1 MHYGYPSPTPAT
13 GPEPVAVVWP
23 QTDIARV
30 AKRVEALRRFHSERD
45 ARHMMVYDVRTG
57 KIDNVMPGTMPDIWP
72 KPIVANA
79 IDVAARQMAENLSP
93 LPAIN
98 CANGV
103 VTSERQRKY
112 VAKKTKIAHHYV
124 DHSELRTQMAQACD
138 WYLTYGSLPFVV
150 EPDFESGTPRIRAAN
165 PMKTYP
171 QFDIAGN
178 LISFTHVYRE
188 EAWRI
193 ADKFPQYAQAILG
206 RQYGPTSEIQ
216 PDSLLECIK
225 YCDRDAYVLYLPERN
240 NLVLMDTP
248 NPFGKVPVA
257 IARKPSYDDQ
267 DRGQFD
273 DIIYPY
279 LARAR
284 MALLGLQGTQ
294 RNVRAPLAIPTDI
307 QKVPF
312 GDDAILRTNSPEKI
326 RRITTDLPVH
336 AFQQE
341 AVLQEEIRQGTRTPA
356 AATGDIQASIITGKG
371 VEALQ
376 GGYDTQIATGQHHI
390 GRALERAIAL
400 AFEMDERYWPDVEKS
415 IQGMVNGTPFNEK
428 YTPSKD
434 IRGDYTVNVSYGFAA
449 GMNPNQAL
457 IFLLQLRGDQDISR
471 DFLQRQL
478 PMDIDVTAMQAQIDN
493 EQVTD
498 ALKQGVFSMLASAGI
513 MAQQGM
519 DPTQVLARAATIIE
533 QREKGIPMHEAILKA
548 FQPEQTALTPA
559 AQAAT
564 SGAGG
569 EGADQGGGG
578 GNGVPFGVNP
588 STGLPGGVAPGQGEM
603 GPGGKPDLM
612 SLLSG
617 LSNSG
622 QPRMSASIKR
632 SVPA

>member
-1 MHYGYPSPTPAT
+1 MQYPTPGAITT
-13 GPEPVAVVWP
+13 GPEPVPVQWP
-23 QTDIARV
+23 QPNIAHV
-30 AKRVEALRRFHSERD
+30 AKRVEALRRFYAERD
-45 ARHMMVYDVRTG
+45 ARHMTVYDVRTG

-79 IDVAARQMAENLSP
+79 IDVAARQMAENLAP

-112 VAKKTKIAHHYV
+112 VAKKTKIAHSYV
-124 DHSELRTQMAQACD
+124 DHSQLRSKMTQGCD
-138 WYLTYGSLPFVV
+138 WYLSYGSLPFVV
-150 EPDFESGTPRIRAAN
+150 EPDFEAGCPRIRIEN
-165 PMKTYP
+165 PMKAYP
-171 QFDIAGN
+171 QFDLSGKV
-178 LISFTHVYRE
+178 ISFTKVWRE

-193 ADKFPQYAQAILG
+193 ADKFPLHAQAILG
-206 RQYGPTSEIQ
+206 RQFGPTSEIQ

-225 YCDRDAYVLYLPERN
+225 YCDRDSYVLYLPERQ
-240 NLVLMDTP
+240 NLVLMSTP

-273 DIIYPY
+273 DVIYPY

-341 AVLQEEIRQGTRTPA
+341 AVLQEEIRNGTRTPA
-356 AATGDIQASIITGKG
+356 AATGEIQASVITGKG
-371 VEALQ
+371 VEALS
-376 GGYDTQIATGQHHI
+376 GGYDTQIATGQAMI
-390 GRALERAIAL
+390 GHALEQAL
-400 AFEMDERYWPDVEKS
+400 SLCFEMDEKYWPDTEKS

-428 YTPSKD
+428 YVPTRD
-434 IRGDYTVNVSYGFAA
+434 IKGDHTVNVSYGFAA

-519 DPTQVLARAATIIE
+519 DPTQVLARAASIIE

-548 FQPEQTALTPA
+548 FQPQQQALTPA
-559 AQAAT
+559 AQAAAEAQGGAP
-564 SGAGG
+564 SGGG
-569 EGADQGGGG
+569 EGGP
-578 GNGVPFGVNP
+578 GVPFGMNP
-588 STGLPGGVAPGQGEM
+588 GTGLPGGTAPGQAQL
-603 GPGGKPDLM
+603 GPGGKPDLLT
-612 SLLSG
+612 LLAGLGSG
-617 LSNSG
+617 GRPNL
-622 QPRMSASIKR
+622 SASVKR

>member
-1 MHYGYPSPTPAT
+1 VQYPPAVISS
-13 GPEPVAVVWP
+13 GPQPQMVVWP
-23 QTDIARV
+23 QSDIARI

-45 ARHMMVYDVRTG
+45 ARHMTVYDVRTG
-57 KIDNVMPGTMPDIWP
+57 KIDNLMPGTMPDVWP

-79 IDVAARQMAENLSP
+79 IDVAARQMAENLAP

-112 VAKKTKIAHHYV
+112 VAKKTKVAHHYV
-124 DHSELRTQMAQACD
+124 DSSQLKKHMPQACD
-138 WYLTYGSLPFVV
+138 WYLTYGLLPFVV
-150 EPDFESGTPRIRAAN
+150 EPDFTYGSPRIRIDN
-165 PMKTYP
+165 PMKCYP
-171 QFDIAGN
+171 QYDLAGRV
-178 LISFTHVYRE
+178 ISYTKVWRE
-188 EAWRI
+188 EAWRL
-193 ADKFPQYAQAILG
+193 ADKFPMHATAILG
-206 RQYGPTSEIQ
+206 RQWGPTSEIQ
-216 PDSLLECIK
+216 PDTLLECVK
-225 YCDRDAYVLYLPERN
+225 YCDKDSYVLYLPERN
-240 NLVLMDTP
+240 NLVLADAP

-273 DIIYPY
+273 DVIYPY

-356 AATGDIQASIITGKG
+356 AATGDVSASIITGKG

-376 GGYDTQIATGQHHI
+376 GGYDTQIATGQAII
-390 GRALERAIAL
+390 GGALEQAL
-400 AFEMDERYWPDVEKS
+400 SLCFEMDESYWPSMEKS

-428 YTPSKD
+428 YTPERD
-434 IRGDYTVNVSYGFAA
+434 IKGDYTVNVSYGFAA

-498 ALKQGVFSMLASAGI
+498 ALKQGVFAMLASAGI

-519 DPTQVLARAATIIE
+519 DPTQVLARAASIIE
-533 QREKGIPMHEAILKA
+533 LREKGTPMHEAILKA
-548 FQPEQTALTPA
+548 FAPEPVKTPA
-559 AQAAT
+559 AAAAAT
-564 SGAGG
+564 
-569 EGADQGGGG
+569 QGGAPEGG
-578 GNGVPFGVNP
+578 GPGGGQGVPFGINP
-588 STGLPGGVAPGQGEM
+588 GTGLPGGTAPGQAQL

-612 SLLSG
+612 SLLAG
-617 LSNSG
+617 LSSSG
-622 QPRMSASIKR
+622 RPQLSASVKR
-632 SVPA
+632 QVPA

>member
-1 MHYGYPSPTPAT
+1 MAM
-13 GPEPVAVVWP
+13 PVPVIWP
-23 QTDIARV
+23 VTDIHRV
-30 AKRVEALRRFHSERD
+30 AKRVEALRRHYNDRD
-45 ARHMMVYDVRTG
+45 ARHMTVYDVRNG
-57 KIDNVMPGTMPDIWP
+57 KIENVMPGTMPDIWP

-79 IDVAARQMAENLSP
+79 IDIAARQMAENLAP

-103 VTSERQRKY
+103 ITSEKQRKY

-124 DHSELRTQMAQACD
+124 DHSQLRAKMTQGCD
-138 WYLTYGSLPFVV
+138 WYLMYGSMPFVV
-150 EPDFESGTPRIRAAN
+150 EPDFERGTPRIRIDN

-171 QFDIAGN
+171 QFDLAGK
-178 LISFTHVYRE
+178 LISYTKMWRE
-188 EAWRI
+188 EAWRL
-193 ADKFPQYAQAILG
+193 ADKFPEYATLILG
-206 RQYGPTSEIQ
+206 RQYGPTSEIS
-216 PDSLLECIK
+216 PDTLLECIK
-225 YCDRDAYVLYLPERN
+225 YCDKDSYVLYLPERN
-240 NLVLMDTP
+240 NLVLTVHE

-257 IARKPSYDDQ
+257 IALKPSYDDQ
-267 DRGQFD
+267 ERGQFD

-294 RNVRAPLAIPTDI
+294 RNVRAPLAIPPDI

-312 GDDAILRTNSPEKI
+312 GDDAILRTREPDKI
-326 RRITTDLPVH
+326 RRITTDIPAH

-371 VEALQ
+371 VEALN
-376 GGYDTQIATGQHHI
+376 GGYDTQIATGQAHI
-390 GRALERAIAL
+390 GNALERAIAL
-400 AFEMDERYWPDVEKS
+400 AFEMDEKFWPDNEKS

-428 YTPSKD
+428 YVPSRD
-434 IRGDYTVNVSYGFAA
+434 INGDYTVNVSYGFAA

-478 PMDIDVTAMQAQIDN
+478 PMDIDVNAMQAQIDN

-533 QREKGIPMHEAILKA
+533 QREKGVPMHEAILKA
-548 FQPEQTALTPA
+548 FQPTPAPTPA
-559 AQAAT
+559 AAAAA
-564 SGAGG
+564 SPEAGAPGAGG
-569 EGADQGGGG
+569 AP
-578 GNGVPFGVNP
+578 GVPFGINP
-588 STGLPGGVAPGQGEM
+588 GTGLPSGTAPGQAQL
-603 GPGGKPDLM
+603 GPGGKPDMMTLLA
-612 SLLSG
+612 SLGAGGRPQLSAG
-617 LSNSG
+617 V
-622 QPRMSASIKR
+622 KR

>member
-1 MHYGYPSPTPAT
+1 MDFPTQDFSGPA
-13 GPEPVAVVWP
+13 PVQIVFP
-23 QTDIARV
+23 MLEITKIAR
-30 AKRVEALRRFHSERD
+30 KVEALRRFYAERD
-45 ARHMMVYDVRTG
+45 ARHTRVYDVRTG
-57 KIDNVMPGTMPDIWP
+57 RIDNIQPGTMPDVWP

-79 IDVAARQMAENLSP
+79 IDVAARQMAENLAP

-103 VTSERQRKY
+103 ITSEKQRKY
-112 VAKKTKIAHHYV
+112 VAKKTKIAHSYV
-124 DHSELRTQMAQACD
+124 DHSQLRSKMAQGCD
-138 WYLTYGSLPFVV
+138 WWLTYGSMPFVV
-150 EPDFESGTPRIRAAN
+150 EPDFEAGMPRIRIEN

-171 QFDIAGN
+171 QFDLAGKVM
-178 LISFTHVYRE
+178 SFTKVWRE
-188 EAWRI
+188 EAWRL
-193 ADKFPQYAQAILG
+193 ADKFPFAAQAILG
-206 RQYGPTSEIQ
+206 RQWGPTSEIQ
-216 PDSLLECIK
+216 PDTLLECIK
-225 YCDRDAYVLYLPERN
+225 YCDKDRYVLYLPERS

-257 IARKPSYDDQ
+257 IAQKPSYDDQ

-273 DIIYPY
+273 DVIYPY

-284 MALLGLQGTQ
+284 MAMLGLQGTQ
-294 RNVRAPLAIPTDI
+294 RNVRAPLAIPPDI

-312 GDDAILRTNSPEKI
+312 GDDAILRTREPDKI
-326 RRITTDLPVH
+326 RRITTDMPVH

-356 AATGDIQASIITGKG
+356 AATGDVQASIITGKG
-371 VEALQ
+371 VEALN

-390 GRALERAIAL
+390 GHALEQAIAL
-400 AFEMDERYWPDVEKS
+400 AFEMDEKFWPGQEKS

-428 YTPSKD
+428 YVASKD
-434 IRGDYTVNVSYGFAA
+434 INGDYTVNVSYGFAA

-478 PMDIDVTAMQAQIDN
+478 PMDIDVNAMQAQIDN

-498 ALKQGVFSMLASAGI
+498 ALKQGVFSMLASSGI

-519 DPTQVLARAATIIE
+519 DPTQILARAATIIE
-533 QREKGIPMHEAILKA
+533 QREKGVPMHQAILQA
-548 FQPEQTALTPA
+548 FQPQAAPTPA
-559 AQAAT
+559 AAAVGG
-564 SGAGG
+564 GAAPP
-569 EGADQGGGG
+569 EAGGGG
-578 GNGVPFGVNP
+578 AGVPFGMSP
-588 STGLPGGVAPGQGEM
+588 GTGLPGGTAPGQAQL

-612 SLLSG
+612 TLLAGLTSSG
-617 LSNSG
+617 RPTLSAG
-622 QPRMSASIKR
+622 VKR

>member
-1 MHYGYPSPTPAT
+1 MDYPTTDYAGPA
-13 GPEPVAVVWP
+13 PVAVQWP
-23 QTDIARV
+23 MPDIDRIAR
-30 AKRVEALRRFHSERD
+30 RVEALRRFYSERD
-45 ARHMMVYDVRTG
+45 ARHMKVYDVRTG
-57 KIDNVMPGTMPDIWP
+57 KIDNIQPGTMPDVWP

-79 IDVAARQMAENLSP
+79 IDVAARQMAENLAP

-103 VTSERQRKY
+103 VTSDRQRKY

-124 DHSELRTQMAQACD
+124 DSSQLRAKMSQGCD
-138 WYLTYGSLPFVV
+138 WWLTYGSMPFVV
-150 EPDFESGTPRIRAAN
+150 EPDFETGSPVIRIDN
-165 PMKTYP
+165 PMKSYP
-171 QFDIAGN
+171 AYDLNGR
-178 LISFTHVYRE
+178 LRSYTKVWRE
-188 EAWRI
+188 EAWRL
-193 ADKFPQYAQAILG
+193 ADKFPMHARAILG
-206 RQYGPTSEIQ
+206 RGFNTISETA
-216 PDSLLECIK
+216 PDTLLECVK
-225 YCDRDAYVLYLPERN
+225 YCDKDSYVLYLPERN
-240 NLVLMDTP
+240 NMVLMATP

-257 IARKPSYDDQ
+257 IAVKPSYDDQ

-273 DIIYPY
+273 DVIYPY

-284 MALLGLQGTQ
+284 MAMLGLQGTQ
-294 RNVRAPLAIPTDI
+294 RNVRAPLAIPPDI

-312 GDDAILRTNSPEKI
+312 GDDAILRTREPEKI

-356 AATGDIQASIITGKG
+356 SATGDVQASIITGKG
-371 VEALQ
+371 VEALN

-390 GRALERAIAL
+390 GHALEQAIAL
-400 AFEMDERYWPDVEKS
+400 CFEMDEKFWPGVEKS

-428 YTPSKD
+428 YVPSRD
-434 IRGDYTVNVSYGFAA
+434 INGDYTVNVSYGFAA

-478 PMDIDVTAMQAQIDN
+478 PMDIDVNAMQAQIDN

-498 ALKQGVFSMLASAGI
+498 ALKQGIFSMLASAGI

-519 DPTQVLARAATIIE
+519 DPTQVLSQAATIID
-533 QREKGIPMHEAILKA
+533 QREKGVPMHQAILQA
-548 FQPEQTALTPA
+548 FQPKPAPTPA
-559 AQAAT
+559 AAAA
-564 SGAGG
+564 SEPGAAG
-569 EGADQGGGG
+569 EQP
-578 GNGVPFGVNP
+578 GVPFGMNP
-588 STGLPGGVAPGQGEM
+588 GTGLPGGTAPGQAQM

-612 SLLSG
+612 TLLASLG
-617 LSNSG
+617 SNG
-622 QPRMSASIKR
+622 RPNMSAGVKR

>member
-1 MHYGYPSPTPAT
+1 MDFPTTDYAGPA
-13 GPEPVAVVWP
+13 PVAVQWP
-23 QTDIARV
+23 MPDIDRIAR
-30 AKRVEALRRFHSERD
+30 RVEALRRFYSERD
-45 ARHMMVYDVRTG
+45 ARHMKVYDVRTG
-57 KIDNVMPGTMPDIWP
+57 KIDNIQPGTMPDVWP

-79 IDVAARQMAENLSP
+79 IDVAARQMAENLAP

-103 VTSERQRKY
+103 VTSDRQRKY

-124 DHSELRTQMAQACD
+124 DSSQLRAKMSQGCD
-138 WYLTYGSLPFVV
+138 WWLTYGSMPFVV
-150 EPDFESGTPRIRAAN
+150 EPDFETGSPVIRIDN
-165 PMKTYP
+165 PMKSYP
-171 QFDIAGN
+171 SYDLQGR
-178 LISFTHVYRE
+178 LRSYTKVWRE
-188 EAWRI
+188 EAWRL
-193 ADKFPQYAQAILG
+193 AEKFPMHAGAILG
-206 RQYGPTSEIQ
+206 RGFNTISETA
-216 PDSLLECIK
+216 PDTLLECVK
-225 YCDRDAYVLYLPERN
+225 YCDKDSYILYLPERSN
-240 NLVLMDTP
+240 MVLMATP

-257 IARKPSYDDQ
+257 IAVKPSYDDQ

-273 DIIYPY
+273 DVIYPY

-284 MALLGLQGTQ
+284 MAMLGLQGTQ
-294 RNVRAPLAIPTDI
+294 RNVRAPLAIPPDI

-312 GDDAILRTNSPEKI
+312 GDDAILRTREPEKI

-356 AATGDIQASIITGKG
+356 SATGDVQASIITGKG
-371 VEALQ
+371 VEALN

-390 GRALERAIAL
+390 GHALEQAIAL
-400 AFEMDERYWPDVEKS
+400 CFEMDEKFWPSVEKS

-428 YTPSKD
+428 YVPSRD
-434 IRGDYTVNVSYGFAA
+434 INGDYTVNVSYGFAA

-478 PMDIDVTAMQAQIDN
+478 PMDIDVNAMQAQIDN

-498 ALKQGVFSMLASAGI
+498 ALKQGIFSMLASAGI

-519 DPTQVLARAATIIE
+519 DPTQVLAKAATIID
-533 QREKGIPMHEAILKA
+533 QREKGVPMHQAILQA
-548 FQPEQTALTPA
+548 FQAPPA
-559 AQAAT
+559 PPPGAEAAPPGEP
-564 SGAGG
+564 GAGG
-569 EGADQGGGG
+569 DQGA
-578 GNGVPFGVNP
+578 GVPFGMNP
-588 STGLPGGVAPGQGEM
+588 GTGLPGGTAPGQAQM

-612 SLLSG
+612 TLLASLNG
-617 LSNSG
+617 NG
-622 QPRMSASIKR
+622 RANVSAGIKR

>member
-1 MHYGYPSPTPAT
+1 MQFPAPEMTT
-13 GPEPVAVVWP
+13 GPGPVAVIWP
-23 QTDIARV
+23 QTDIHHI
-30 AKRVEALRRFHSERD
+30 AKRVEALRRFYQPRD
-45 ARHMMVYDVRTG
+45 ARHMTVYDVRTG

-79 IDVAARQMAENLSP
+79 IDIAARQMAENLAP

-103 VTSERQRKY
+103 ITSEKQRKY
-112 VAKKTKIAHHYV
+112 VAKKTKVAHSYV
-124 DHSELRTQMAQACD
+124 DSSRLRAKMTQGCD
-138 WYLTYGSLPFVV
+138 WYLMYGCMPFVV
-150 EPDFESGTPRIRAAN
+150 EPDFEAGAPRIRIDN
-165 PMKTYP
+165 PMKSYP
-171 QFDIAGN
+171 QYDLSGRV
-178 LISFTHVYRE
+178 ISYTKVWRE
-188 EAWRI
+188 EAWRL
-193 ADKFPQYAQAILG
+193 ADKFPQYASAILG

-216 PDSLLECIK
+216 PDSLLECVK
-225 YCDRDAYVLYLPERN
+225 YCDKDQYALYLPERS
-240 NLVLMDTP
+240 NLVLSHTP
-248 NPFGKVPVA
+248 NPFGRVPVA
-257 IARKPSYDDQ
+257 IAQKPSYDDE

-294 RNVRAPLAIPTDI
+294 RNVRAPLAIPPDI

-312 GDDAILRTNSPEKI
+312 GDDAILRTREPDKI

-356 AATGDIQASIITGKG
+356 AATGDIQASVITGKG
-371 VEALQ
+371 VEALS
-376 GGYDTQIATGQHHI
+376 GGYDTQISTGQHHI
-390 GRALERAIAL
+390 GHALEQAIAM
-400 AFEMDERYWPDVEKS
+400 AFEMDEKFWPHNEKS

-428 YTPSKD
+428 YVPSRD
-434 IRGDYTVNVSYGFAA
+434 INGDYTVNVSYGFAA

-478 PMDIDVTAMQAQIDN
+478 PMDIDVNAMQAQIDN

-498 ALKQGVFSMLASAGI
+498 ALKQGIFSMLASAGI

-519 DPTQVLARAATIIE
+519 DPTQVLARAASIID

-548 FQPEQTALTPA
+548 FQPEPARTPA
-559 AQAAT
+559 AASAI
-564 SGAGG
+564 GEGPVPPEAGG
-569 EGADQGGGG
+569 GAEGA
-578 GNGVPFGVNP
+578 GVPFGMNP
-588 STGLPGGVAPGQGEM
+588 GTGLPGGTAPGQAQL

-612 SLLSG
+612 SLLAG
-617 LSNSG
+617 LSSSG
-622 QPRMSASIKR
+622 RPQLSASVKR

>member
-1 MHYGYPSPTPAT
+1 M
-13 GPEPVAVVWP
+13 EVIWP
-23 QTDIARV
+23 MPDIAKV
-30 AKRVEALRRFHSERD
+30 AKRVEALRRFHQERD
-45 ARHMMVYDVRTG
+45 SRHMTVYDVRTG

-79 IDVAARQMAENLSP
+79 IDIASRQMAENLAP

-112 VAKKTKIAHHYV
+112 VAKKTKVAHHYV
-124 DHSELRTQMAQACD
+124 DHSQLRSKMTQGCD
-138 WYLTYGSLPFVV
+138 WYLSYGSLPLVV
-150 EPDFESGTPRIRAAN
+150 EPDFERGTPRIRIEN

-171 QFDIAGN
+171 QMDLSGKV
-178 LISFTHVYRE
+178 ISFTKVWRE
-188 EAWRI
+188 EAWRL
-193 ADKFPQYAQAILG
+193 ADKFPEYATAILG
-206 RQYGPTSEIQ
+206 RQWGPTSEIQ

-225 YCDRDAYVLYLPERN
+225 YCDRDAYVLYLPERQ
-240 NLVLMDTP
+240 NLVLSATP

-257 IARKPSYDDQ
+257 IALKPSYDDQ

-341 AVLQEEIRQGTRTPA
+341 AVLQDEIRQGTRTPA
-356 AATGDIQASIITGKG
+356 SATGDVQASIITGKG
-371 VEALQ
+371 VEALN
-376 GGYDTQIATGQHHI
+376 GGYDTQIATGQRQI
-390 GRALERAIAL
+390 GHALEEAIAL
-400 AFEMDERYWPDVEKS
+400 CFEMDEKYWPNHQKS
-415 IQGMVNGTPFNEK
+415 IQGMVNGTPFNET
-428 YTPSKD
+428 YVPTKD
-434 IRGDYTVNVSYGFAA
+434 IKGDYTVNVSYGFAA

-498 ALKQGVFSMLASAGI
+498 ALKQGVFSMLSSAGI

-519 DPTQVLARAATIIE
+519 DPTQVLARAATIID
-533 QREKGIPMHEAILKA
+533 QREKGVPMHEAIMKA
-548 FQPEQTALTPA
+548 FQPQPALTPA
-559 AQAAT
+559 SAAAGPGGPGDQ
-564 SGAGG
+564 GAGG
-569 EGADQGGGG
+569 APGG
-578 GNGVPFGVNP
+578 GVPFGMNP
-588 STGLPGGVAPGQGEM
+588 GTGMPGGTAPGQGEM

-612 SLLSG
+612 TLLAG
-617 LSNSG
+617 LNG
-622 QPRMSASIKR
+622 NGKQNLSASVKR

>member
-1 MHYGYPSPTPAT
+1 MQFPTTTLVT
-13 GPEPVAVVWP
+13 GPETVPVIWP
-23 QTDIARV
+23 QMDIARV
-30 AKRVEALRRFHSERD
+30 AKRVEALRRFYSERD
-45 ARHMMVYDVRTG
+45 SRHMTVYDVRTG

-79 IDVAARQMAENLSP
+79 IDIASRQMAENLAL

-112 VAKKTKIAHHYV
+112 VAKKTKVAHHYV
-124 DHSELRTQMAQACD
+124 DHSELRAKMTQGCD
-138 WYLTYGSLPFVV
+138 WYLMYGSMPFVV
-150 EPDFESGTPRIRAAN
+150 EPDFERGTPRIRIDN
-165 PMKTYP
+165 PMKSYP
-171 QFDIAGN
+171 QFDLAGKV
-178 LISFTHVYRE
+178 ISYTKVWRE
-188 EAWRI
+188 EVWRL
-193 ADKFPQYAQAILG
+193 ADKFPQHAEAILG
-206 RQYGPTSEIQ
+206 RQWGPTSEIQ

-240 NLVLMDTP
+240 NLVLSTTP

-257 IARKPSYDDQ
+257 IALKPSYDDQ

-341 AVLQEEIRQGTRTPA
+341 SVLQDEIQRGTRTPA
-356 AATGDIQASIITGKG
+356 AASGDIQASIITGKG

-376 GGYDTQIATGQHHI
+376 GGYDTQIATGQRQI
-390 GRALERAIAL
+390 GRALEQAL
-400 AFEMDERYWPDVEKS
+400 ALCFEMDEKYWPDQPKS
-415 IQGMVNGTPFNEK
+415 IQGMVNGTPFNET
-428 YTPSKD
+428 YVPSKD

-478 PMDIDVTAMQAQIDN
+478 PMDIDVNAMQAQIDN

-533 QREKGIPMHEAILKA
+533 RREKGVPMYQAILDA
-548 FQPEQTALTPA
+548 FQPQQQALTPA
-559 AQAAT
+559 AQATA
-564 SGAGG
+564 GAQGG
-569 EGADQGGGG
+569 APQGGGG
-578 GNGVPFGVNP
+578 SDQGVPFGVNP

-612 SLLSG
+612 SLLAG
-617 LSNSG
+617 LSSSG
-622 QPRMSASIKR
+622 RQQLSASVKR

>member
-1 MHYGYPSPTPAT
+1 MDYPPTINMT
-13 GPEPVAVVWP
+13 GPNPIPAEYPMR
-23 QTDIARV
+23 DITRV
-30 AKRVEALRRFHSERD
+30 AKRVEALRRFYVERD

-79 IDVAARQMAENLSP
+79 IDVAARQMAENLAP

-112 VAKKTKIAHHYV
+112 VARKTKIAHAYV
-124 DHSELRTQMAQACD
+124 DHSKLRAKMTQGCD
-138 WYLTYGSLPFVV
+138 WYLTYGTMPLVV
-150 EPDFESGTPRIRAAN
+150 EPDFEHGTPRIRIDN
-165 PMKTYP
+165 PMKSYP
-171 QFDIAGN
+171 QYDLAGK
-178 LISFTHVYRE
+178 LISYSKVWRE
-188 EAWRI
+188 EAWRL
-193 ADKFPQYAQAILG
+193 ADKFPQYAHAILG
-206 RQYGPTSEIQ
+206 RQWGPTSEIQ
-216 PDSLLECIK
+216 PDSLLECVK
-225 YCDRDAYVLYLPERN
+225 YCDKESYVLYLPERQ
-240 NLVLMDTP
+240 NLVLMDSP

-257 IARKPSYDDQ
+257 IAVKPSYDDQ

-341 AVLQEEIRQGTRTPA
+341 AVLQEEIRAGTRTPA

-376 GGYDTQIATGQHHI
+376 GGYDTQIATGQAMI
-390 GRALERAIAL
+390 GGALEHALAL
-400 AFEMDERYWPDVEKS
+400 AFEMDEMFWPDHEKS

-428 YTPSKD
+428 YVPAKD

-478 PMDIDVTAMQAQIDN
+478 PMDIDVNAMQAQIDQ

-498 ALKQGVFSMLASAGI
+498 ALKQGIFSMLASAGI

-519 DPTQVLARAATIIE
+519 DPTQVLAQAASIIE
-533 QREKGIPMHEAILKA
+533 DREKGMPMHQAILKA
-548 FQPEQTALTPA
+548 FQPEPAKTPA
-559 AQAAT
+559 AQAAAGPEAAAEA
-564 SGAGG
+564 GA
-569 EGADQGGGG
+569 
-578 GNGVPFGVNP
+578 GVPFGMNP
-588 STGLPGGVAPGQGEM
+588 GTGLPGGTAPGQAQM
-603 GPGGKPDLM
+603 GPGGKPDVM
-612 SLLSG
+612 SLLASLG
-617 LSNSG
+617 GGGKPN
-622 QPRMSASIKR
+622 MSASVKR

>member
-1 MHYGYPSPTPAT
+1 MQFPAPGIAA
-13 GPEPVAVVWP
+13 GPEPVALVVP
-23 QTDIARV
+23 QVNVARV
-30 AKRVEALRRFHSERD
+30 AKRVEALRRFYAERD
-45 ARHMMVYDVRTG
+45 ARHMTVYDVRTG

-79 IDVAARQMAENLSP
+79 IDIAARQMAENLAP

-103 VTSERQRKY
+103 VTSDKQRKY
-112 VAKKTKIAHHYV
+112 VAKKTKVAHHYV
-124 DHSELRTQMAQACD
+124 DHSQLRAKMTQGCD
-138 WYLTYGSLPFVV
+138 WYLMYGMMPFVV
-150 EPDFESGTPRIRAAN
+150 EPDFEHGGPIIRIDN

-171 QFDIAGN
+171 QFDLAGRI
-178 LISFTHVYRE
+178 ISYSKVWRE
-188 EAWRI
+188 EAWRL
-193 ADKFPQYAQAILG
+193 ADKFPMHAQAILG
-206 RQYGPTSEIQ
+206 RPFGPVAEIQ
-216 PDSLLECIK
+216 PDSLLECVK
-225 YCDRDAYVLYLPERN
+225 YCDKDSYVLYLPERN
-240 NLVLMDTP
+240 NMVLMVSD
-248 NPFGKVPVA
+248 NPFGRVPVA
-257 IARKPSYDDQ
+257 VAQKPSYDDQ

-294 RNVRAPLAIPTDI
+294 RNVRAPLAIPPDI

-312 GDDAILRTNSPEKI
+312 GDDAILRTREPEKI
-326 RRITTDLPVH
+326 RRITTDLPAH

-356 AATGDIQASIITGKG
+356 SATGDVQASIITGKG
-371 VEALQ
+371 VEALN
-376 GGYDTQIATGQHHI
+376 GGYDTQISTGQHHI
-390 GRALERAIAL
+390 GHALEQAIAL
-400 AFEMDERYWPDVEKS
+400 CFEMDEKFWPQNEKS

-428 YTPSKD
+428 YVPARD
-434 IRGDYTVNVSYGFAA
+434 IKGDYTVNVSYGFAA

-478 PMDIDVTAMQAQIDN
+478 PMDIDVNAMQAQIDN

-498 ALKQGVFSMLASAGI
+498 ALKQGVFSMLSSAGI

-533 QREKGIPMHEAILKA
+533 QREKGVPMHEAIMKA
-548 FQPEQTALTPA
+548 FAPAPAPTPA
-559 AQAAT
+559 AGAAAGGEA
-564 SGAGG
+564 GAGG
-569 EGADQGGGG
+569 PGGPG
-578 GNGVPFGVNP
+578 GVPFGVNP
-588 STGLPGGVAPGQGEM
+588 TTGLPGGVAPGQGEM

-612 SLLSG
+612 TLLASLNG
-617 LSNSG
+617 NGKSNV
-622 QPRMSASIKR
+622 SAGIKR

>member
-1 MHYGYPSPTPAT
+1 MTI
-13 GPEPVAVVWP
+13 PVIWP

-30 AKRVEALRRFHSERD
+30 AKRVEGLRRFYQERD
-45 ARHMMVYDVRTG
+45 SRHMTVYDVRTG

-79 IDVAARQMAENLSP
+79 IDIACRQMAENLAP

-103 VTSERQRKY
+103 VSSERQRKR
-112 VAKKTKIAHHYV
+112 VAKRTKIAHSYV
-124 DHSELRTQMAQACD
+124 DSSNLPSKMTQGCD
-138 WYLTYGSLPFVV
+138 WYLSYGSMPFVV
-150 EPDFESGTPRIRAAN
+150 EPDFEAGMPRIRIEN

-171 QFDIAGN
+171 QFDLAGKV
-178 LISFTHVYRE
+178 ISFTKVWRE
-188 EAWRI
+188 EAWRL
-193 ADKFPQYAQAILG
+193 ADKFPMHAQTILG
-206 RQYGPTSEIQ
+206 RQWGPTSEVQ
-216 PDSLLECIK
+216 PDTLMECVK
-225 YCDRDAYVLYLPERN
+225 YCDKNSYVLYLPERN

-257 IARKPSYDDQ
+257 IALKPSYDDQ

-307 QKVPF
+307 QRVPF
-312 GDDAILRTNSPEKI
+312 GDDAILRTNNPDKI

-341 AVLQEEIRQGTRTPA
+341 AVLQEEIRSGTRTPA
-356 AATGDIQASIITGKG
+356 AATGDVSASIITGKG

-376 GGYDTQIATGQHHI
+376 GGYDTQIATGQRQLGH
-390 GRALERAIAL
+390 ALEEAL
-400 AFEMDERYWPDVEKS
+400 ALCFEMDEQYWPDREKS
-415 IQGMVNGTPFNEK
+415 IQGMVSGTPFNEK
-428 YTPSKD
+428 YVPRKD
-434 IRGDYTVNVSYGFAA
+434 IDGDYTVNVSYGFAA

-478 PMDIDVTAMQAQIDN
+478 PMDIDVNAMQAQIDN

-498 ALKQGVFSMLASAGI
+498 ALKQGVFAMLASAGI

-519 DPTQVLARAATIIE
+519 DPTQVLAKAATIID

-548 FQPEQTALTPA
+548 FQPEPARTPA
-559 AQAAT
+559 AMAA
-564 SGAGG
+564 GA
-569 EGADQGGGG
+569 QGGAPEGG
-578 GNGVPFGVNP
+578 GAEGGGGVPFGMNP
-588 STGLPGGVAPGQGEM
+588 GTGLPGGTAPGQAQM

-612 SLLSG
+612 SLLAG
-617 LSNSG
+617 LSSG
-622 QPRMSASIKR
+622 GRPQMSASVKR
-632 SVPA
+632 NVPA

>member
-1 MHYGYPSPTPAT
+1 VT
-13 GPEPVAVVWP
+13 VAVAPAAVP
-23 QTDIARV
+23 APDIARI
-30 AKRVEALRRFHSERD
+30 AKRVEALRRFYQERD
-45 ARHMMVYDVRTG
+45 ARHMTVYDVRTG

-79 IDVAARQMAENLSP
+79 IDIAARQMAENLAP

-103 VTSERQRKY
+103 ITSEKQRKY

-124 DHSELRTQMAQACD
+124 DHSHLRAKMTQGCD
-138 WYLTYGSLPFVV
+138 WYLTYGAMPFVV
-150 EPDFESGTPRIRAAN
+150 EPDFENGTPIIRIDN
-165 PMKTYP
+165 PMKSYP
-171 QFDIAGN
+171 QFDLHGRV
-178 LISFTHVYRE
+178 ISYSKVWRE

-206 RQYGPTSEIQ
+206 RQWGPTAEIQ
-216 PDSLLECIK
+216 PDTLLECVK
-225 YCDRDAYVLYLPERN
+225 YCDKDNYVLYLPERN
-240 NLVLMDTP
+240 NLPLMVTE
-248 NPFGKVPVA
+248 NAFGKVPVA
-257 IARKPSYDDQ
+257 IAQKPSYDDQ

-294 RNVRAPLAIPTDI
+294 RNVRAPLAIPPDI

-312 GDDAILRTNSPEKI
+312 GDDAILRTREPDKI
-326 RRITTDLPVH
+326 RRITTDMPVH

-356 AATGDIQASIITGKG
+356 AATGDVQASIITGKG
-371 VEALQ
+371 VEALN

-390 GRALERAIAL
+390 GHALEQAIAL
-400 AFEMDERYWPDVEKS
+400 CFEMDEKFWPNHEKS
-415 IQGMVNGTPFNEK
+415 IQGMVNGTPFNDK
-428 YTPSKD
+428 YVPSKD
-434 IRGDYTVNVSYGFAA
+434 IDGDYTVNVSYGFAA

-478 PMDIDVTAMQAQIDN
+478 PMDIDVNAMQAQIDN

-498 ALKQGVFSMLASAGI
+498 ALKQGVFAMLASSGI

-519 DPTQVLARAATIIE
+519 DPTQILSKAATIIE
-533 QREKGIPMHEAILKA
+533 QREKGVPMHQAILKA
-548 FQPEQTALTPA
+548 FQPQPALTPA
-559 AQAAT
+559 AAAAA
-564 SGAGG
+564 GPGG
-569 EGADQGGGG
+569 EAGAPPGPDSSGGPG
-578 GNGVPFGVNP
+578 GVPFGVNP
-588 STGLPGGVAPGQGEM
+588 GTGLPGGTAPGQAQL

-612 SLLSG
+612 TLLASLNANGRQNLSAG
-617 LSNSG
+617 
-622 QPRMSASIKR
+622 IKR

>member
-1 MHYGYPSPTPAT
+1 MDYPTPGAITT
-13 GPEPVAVVWP
+13 GPRPVEVVWP

-30 AKRVEALRRFHSERD
+30 AKRVEALRRFYSERD
-45 ARHMMVYDVRTG
+45 ARHMTVYDVRTG

-79 IDVAARQMAENLSP
+79 IDIAARQMAENLAP

-112 VAKKTKIAHHYV
+112 VAKKTKVAHHYV
-124 DHSELRTQMAQACD
+124 DHSKLQAHMTRGCD
-138 WYLTYGSLPFVV
+138 WYLMYGSLPFVV
-150 EPDFESGTPRIRAAN
+150 EPDFVAGTPRIRIDN
-165 PMKTYP
+165 PMKSYP
-171 QFDIAGN
+171 QFDLAGK
-178 LISFTHVYRE
+178 LISYTKVWRE

-193 ADKFPQYAQAILG
+193 ADKFPQYRQAILG
-206 RQYGPTSEIQ
+206 RQWGPTSEIQ
-216 PDSLLECIK
+216 PDSLLECVK
-225 YCDRDAYVLYLPERN
+225 YCDRDSYVLYLPERQ
-240 NLVLMDTP
+240 NLVLMDSP

-257 IARKPSYDDQ
+257 IAVKPSYDDQ

-341 AVLQEEIRQGTRTPA
+341 AVLQDEIRQGTRTPA
-356 AATGDIQASIITGKG
+356 ATTGDVQASIITGKG

-376 GGYDTQIATGQHHI
+376 GGYDTQIATGQRII
-390 GRALERAIAL
+390 GGALEEAL
-400 AFEMDERYWPDVEKS
+400 ALCFEMDEQFWPDHEKS
-415 IQGMVNGTPFNEK
+415 IQGMVNGTPFNER
-428 YTPSKD
+428 YTPAKD
-434 IRGDYTVNVSYGFAA
+434 IKGDYTVNVSYGFAA

-478 PMDIDVTAMQAQIDN
+478 PMDIDVNAMQAQIDQ

-519 DPTQVLARAATIIE
+519 DPIGVLTQAASIIE
-533 QREKGIPMHEAILKA
+533 AREKGLPMHEAILKA
-548 FQPEQTALTPA
+548 FSPEPKKTPS
-559 AQAAT
+559 AQAAADEA
-564 SGAGG
+564 SAAGP
-569 EGADQGGGG
+569 EAGGGG
-578 GNGVPFGVNP
+578 TGVPFGINP
-588 STGLPGGVAPGQGEM
+588 GTGLPGGTAPGQAQM
-603 GPGGKPDLM
+603 GPGGKPDML
-612 SLLSG
+612 SLLAG
-617 LSNSG
+617 LGAGGKPN
-622 QPRMSASIKR
+622 MSASVKR

>member
-1 MHYGYPSPTPAT
+1 MASPV
-13 GPEPVAVVWP
+13 PVIWP
-23 QTDIARV
+23 VPDIAKV
-30 AKRVEALRRFHSERD
+30 AKRVEALRRFYQERD
-45 ARHMMVYDVRTG
+45 ARHATVYDVRTG

-79 IDVAARQMAENLSP
+79 IDIAARQMAENLAP

-124 DHSELRTQMAQACD
+124 DYSQLASKMTQACD
-138 WYLTYGSLPFVV
+138 WYLMYGSMPLVV
-150 EPDFESGTPRIRAAN
+150 EPDFERGCPRIRIDN
-165 PMKTYP
+165 PRKTYP
-171 QFDIAGN
+171 QFDLAGKV
-178 LISFTHVYRE
+178 ISYTKVWRE
-188 EAWRI
+188 EAWRL
-193 ADKFPQYAQAILG
+193 ADKYPLHAVAILG
-206 RQYGPTSEIQ
+206 RQWGPTSEIQ
-216 PDSLLECIK
+216 PDTLLECVR
-225 YCDRDAYVLYLPERN
+225 YEDRDAYVLYLPERN
-240 NLVLMDTP
+240 NLVLAQTP
-248 NPFGKVPVA
+248 NPFGKVAVA
-257 IARKPSYDDQ
+257 VAQKPSYDDQ

-341 AVLQEEIRQGTRTPA
+341 SVLQDEIRQGTRTPP
-356 AATGDIQASIITGKG
+356 AATGDIQASVITGKG
-371 VEALQ
+371 VEALN
-376 GGYDTQIATGQHHI
+376 GGYDTQIATGQRMI
-390 GRALERAIAL
+390 GHALEQAIAL
-400 AFEMDERYWPDVEKS
+400 CFEMDEKYWPDRQRS
-415 IQGMVNGTPFNEK
+415 IQGMVNGTPFNET

-434 IRGDYTVNVSYGFAA
+434 IKGDYTVNVSYGFAA

-498 ALKQGVFSMLASAGI
+498 ALKQGVFSMLASMGI

-519 DPTQVLARAATIIE
+519 DPTQVLTQAATIID
-533 QREKGIPMHEAILKA
+533 QREKGVPMHQAILKA
-548 FQPEQTALTPA
+548 FQPQAPPA
-559 AQAAT
+559 A
-564 SGAGG
+564 AGG
-569 EGADQGGGG
+569 GGPEGASPDQGGPGA
-578 GNGVPFGVNP
+578 GVPFGMNP
-588 STGLPGGVAPGQGEM
+588 GTGLPGGTAPGQAQL

-612 SLLSG
+612 TLLAGLNGSG
-617 LSNSG
+617 RPNL
-622 QPRMSASIKR
+622 SASVKR